1 MVVEALDKPCLDCSK
16 STASKL
22 LLNQQEQKLEKW
34 KINEAIIHP
43 KVTLP

>member
-1 MVVEALDKPCLDCSK
+1 MVVEALDKPWLHCSK
-16 STASKL
+16 SIAAKL
-22 LLNQQEQKLEKW
+22 LLNQQEQKLEEW